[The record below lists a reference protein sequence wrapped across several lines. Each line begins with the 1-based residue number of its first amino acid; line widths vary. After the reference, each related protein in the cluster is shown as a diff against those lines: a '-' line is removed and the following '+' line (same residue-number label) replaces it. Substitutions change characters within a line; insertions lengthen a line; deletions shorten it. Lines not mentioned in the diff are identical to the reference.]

1 MIKAYTMTNC
11 PMCEELKAYMRN
23 SHIAYEEANVDTDPG
38 ARAIMVFNDIDQM
51 PAVEVNGKLYSGDV
65 DELKNIVKM

>member
-11 PMCEELKAYMRN
+11 PMCEELKAYMKTN
-23 SHIAYEEANVDTDPG
+23 HIAYEEADVDTDHA
-38 ARAIMVFNDIDQM
+38 ARAKMVFNDIEQM

-65 DELKNIVKM
+65 DELKNIVMM